1 MWLGLRPLTP
11 APQELEKPTAI
22 SQRMKGGGG
31 TGGGDSGGDAEQSRA
46 PVPAETRGERR
57 EHSCIPTQ
65 LPASVSPPD
74 PWCGGHPCPQH
85 PAAPV
90 RGCRMPRLTSPLL
103 ALQARSQPRPRS
115 TGRMPTSRL
124 RPRSVGQGQG
134 DRGGLSPARPLLWGS
149 SLGMGAA
156 EGCRTPTAQ
165 CPLQGRAAEGTPA
178 RAPQPRPYLQK
189 AGKGSR
195 CNGAAMGAGGT
206 KPGPGCEGDARPSRR
221 HVLGPAAPVGQRWPG
236 ELVQHSRLNSEHF
249 PRPTHD
255 IRNIIRQCQ
264 PAPRG
269 SQPPRYPP
277 WPSHGLLL
285 PAGAGAS
292 PDAGVQAIRG
302 CR

>member
-1 MWLGLRPLTP
+1 M
-11 APQELEKPTAI
+11 PQ
-22 SQRMKGGGG
+22 
-31 TGGGDSGGDAEQSRA
+31 
-46 PVPAETRGERR
+46 
-57 EHSCIPTQ
+57 
-65 LPASVSPPD
+65 
-74 PWCGGHPCPQH
+74 
-85 PAAPV
+85 
-90 RGCRMPRLTSPLL
+90 LTSPLL
-103 ALQARSQPRPRS
+103 ALQARSQPHPRS
-115 TGRMPTSRL
+115 AGQMPTSRL

-134 DRGGLSPARPLLWGS
+134 DGGGGLSPARPPLWGS

-156 EGCRTPTAQ
+156 EGCRIPTAR

-206 KPGPGCEGDARPSRR
+206 KPGPGCEGDARPSHR

-277 WPSHGLLL
+277 WPLAEPRAS
-285 PAGAGAS
+285 PAGGCGCQPGCWGAG
-292 PDAGVQAIRG
+292 DAGVQAILG
-302 CR
+302 CRRCQVQEMLG